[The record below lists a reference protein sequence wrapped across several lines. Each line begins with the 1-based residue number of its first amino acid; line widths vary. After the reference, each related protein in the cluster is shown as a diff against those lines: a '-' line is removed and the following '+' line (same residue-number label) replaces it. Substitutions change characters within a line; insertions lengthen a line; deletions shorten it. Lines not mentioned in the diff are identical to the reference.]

1 MDRLGVL
8 AESIL
13 HVTLVLAL
21 VAVIDLVDGERGF
34 ALAAH
39 DLNSTVGARVET
51 RAVTMP
57 LPLDGFLVLVAEQQ
71 RALEVN
77 SVAFAHRLRRFLWLE

>member
-1 MDRLGVL
+1 MDRFGVL

-13 HVTLVLAL
+13 HVALILAL

-34 ALAAH
+34 ALAAN

-51 RAVTMP
+51 
-57 LPLDGFLVLVAEQQ
+57 
-71 RALEVN
+71 
-77 SVAFAHRLRRFLWLE
+77 